1 MEADHSLGLFSTL
14 RVNEVLQRDAAD
26 LFSALQRSVTLSVHF
41 LLLLSS
47 STVDTRRLIVP
58 LCRPLAALISVWVL
72 WEHDIV
78 ERAETAVCE
87 GEGVNS
93 IPTAEMAFKCLSLC
107 TPIVLQTHYLSAS
120 LCVSTSIR
128 ARASNVFPSHSSN
141 HLRAPTRLTRYLSVL
156 IFFSFI
162 MLPLLSSC
170 QRSLLRCNLAPAAL

>member
-78 ERAETAVCE
+78 ERAETAVCK
-87 GEGVNS
+87 GEWVNS

-128 ARASNVFPSHSSN
+128 VCACVCLKCISEPFLQSSPCSHATHPLPFRSDLFLIHHASP
-141 HLRAPTRLTRYLSVL
+141 PVL
-156 IFFSFI
+156 
-162 MLPLLSSC
+162 LPEVS
-170 QRSLLRCNLAPAAL
+170 AKV

>member
-78 ERAETAVCE
+78 ERAETAVCK

-128 ARASNVFPSHSSN
+128 VCACVCLKCISSN